1 MFLPYPGCCKQCCYK
16 HWGTC
21 LFHLWISQGVC
32 PVVGLLGHVVVLFL
46 VFKWISILFLI
57 VAVSVYILI
66 NSARGSSGGSVVN
79 NSPVIQDL
87 RVQSLGWGNLL
98 EKEMTT
104 HSSIFAKLIPWTEEP
119 SQLQSMGLQR
129 FGYDLTTE
137 QQRQLCKRVPFSPH
151 LFQHLLLVYF
161 LMIAILTWLEQWT
174 AKRNYPTSK
183 VSSNSG
189 EEILHVQVRSSGC
202 TLLEQP

>member
-1 MFLPYPGCCKQCCYK
+1 M
-16 HWGTC
+16 
-21 LFHLWISQGVC
+21 
-32 PVVGLLGHVVVLFL
+32 
-46 VFKWISILFLI
+46 
-57 VAVSVYILI
+57 AVSVYILI

-98 EKEMTT
+98 EKEMAT

-161 LMIAILTWLEQWT
+161 LMIAILTWLEQ
-174 AKRNYPTSK
+174 
-183 VSSNSG
+183 
-189 EEILHVQVRSSGC
+189 
-202 TLLEQP
+202 